1 MVKTMLSEL
10 YINNLAV
17 IEKTSV
23 SFGPGLNVFTGETGA
38 GKSIVIDA
46 INAILGQRTS
56 KEIVRTGEEKAVVH
70 AVFTDLSAALLQKL
84 AEYGCEAEDGEL
96 LIQREIT
103 ADGKSSARICGRPVT
118 AAILRELG
126 GELINIHGQH
136 DNQVLLQPERHLH
149 ILDAFGDLKEPLAV
163 YQDSYRKLLK
173 IHREIKQIDTDEAEK
188 ARKIDLLS
196 YQTEEIADA
205 APEPG
210 EDERL
215 ENEKKAIQN
224 YSQILDHL
232 QSAYH
237 NLFGDEERGSVDSV
251 LEASSDL
258 EAAAE
263 FDARIAAVSERLTDL
278 SYQLE
283 DTAQEVSAILQE
295 MDYDPGQLEAIEE
308 RLDLLNQLKRKYG
321 GTLEEVICFRQKAE
335 AELEQIELSDERL
348 AELQR
353 QEDEALKQ
361 TRQLAVLLT
370 EQRRKAAERL
380 TERIT
385 EELRFLDMPN
395 VRLEVTF
402 GQDKLR
408 QGGRDIV
415 EFFIST
421 NPGEPPKPIS
431 RIASGGELSRIMLAI
446 KNALAEKDDVPTLI
460 FDEVDTGVSGR
471 AAQKIGLKLKSVAK
485 HRQIICV
492 THLAQIAALAD
503 THFLIR
509 KEFTPEKT
517 FTKVHQLDF
526 EGRKQEIARIIGT
539 DQITELTLKNAEEM
553 LKQGEAV

>member
-1 MVKTMLSEL
+1 MVKAMLSEL

-17 IEKTSV
+17 IEKATV

-56 KEIVRTGEEKAVVH
+56 KEIVRTGENKAVIH
-70 AVFTDLSAALLQKL
+70 AVFTDLSPALLQKL
-84 AEYGCEAEDGEL
+84 EECGCEAEDGEL
-96 LIQREIT
+96 LIQREIA

-118 AAILRELG
+118 AAILREVG

-136 DNQVLLQPERHLH
+136 DNQVLLQPDKHIH
-149 ILDAFGDLKEPLAV
+149 ILDVFGGLEEPLAA
-163 YQDSYRKLLK
+163 YQESYRKLLQ
-173 IHREIKQIDTDEAEK
+173 IHRQIKQIDTDEAEK

-196 YQTEEIADA
+196 YQAAEIADA
-205 APEPG
+205 APELG

-224 YSQILDHL
+224 YSQILEHL

-237 NLFGDEERGSVDSV
+237 SLFGEERGSVDSIT
-251 LEASSDL
+251 ESSAEL
-258 EAAAE
+258 AEAARL
-263 FDARIAAVSERLTDL
+263 DSRIKAVSERLTDL

-283 DTAQEVSAILQE
+283 DVAQEVSGILQE
-295 MDYDPGQLEAIEE
+295 MEYDPGQLESIEE
-308 RLDLLNQLKRKYG
+308 RLDLLNRLKRKYG
-321 GTLEEVICFRQKAE
+321 GSLEEVLRYREAAE

-353 QEDEALKQ
+353 QEDEALAQ
-361 TRQLAVLLT
+361 TRQLAALLT
-370 EQRRKAAERL
+370 QKRREAAVLL

-395 VRLEVTF
+395 VRLEVNF
-402 GQDKLR
+402 ERDKLR

-446 KNALAEKDDVPTLI
+446 KNALAEKDDIPTLI
-460 FDEVDTGVSGR
+460 FDEVDTGISGR
-471 AAQKIGLKLKSVAK
+471 AAQKVGLKLKSVAK

-509 KEFTPEKT
+509 KEFTSEKT

-553 LKQGEAV
+553 LKQGETA